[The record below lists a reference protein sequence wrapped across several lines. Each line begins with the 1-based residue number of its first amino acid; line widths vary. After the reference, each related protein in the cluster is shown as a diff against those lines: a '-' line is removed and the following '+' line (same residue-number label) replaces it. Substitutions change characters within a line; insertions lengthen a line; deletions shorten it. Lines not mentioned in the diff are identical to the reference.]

1 MASNDVV
8 HEEFSTETVEM
19 TGTTD
24 FLSQPAALTE
34 EVQLVM
40 DSVAL
45 GDRTIQSTETVTVE
59 TTQTVDPAEV
69 SLDNFV
75 VMDNPIPGNYIP
87 ICSAKFL
94 VSYKESYV
102 IEKLFV
108 IQRNNLTCMLNIKVR
123 KKENSIILSYSI
135 PNFSILM
142 QNV

>member
-1 MASNDVV
+1 
-8 HEEFSTETVEM
+8 M

-75 VMDNPIPGNYIP
+75 VMDNPIPGNELP
-87 ICSAKFL
+87 ICNAKFL

-102 IEKLFV
+102 IETFCNTEK
-108 IQRNNLTCMLNIKVR
+108 
-123 KKENSIILSYSI
+123 
-135 PNFSILM
+135 
-142 QNV
+142 

>member
-1 MASNDVV
+1 MEKVNRIVFCQLQLAPSDVV
-8 HEEFSTETVEM
+8 QEEFSTETVEM

-69 SLDNFV
+69 SLENFV
-75 VMDNPIPGNYIP
+75 VMDNPIPGNYP
-87 ICSAKFL
+87 QAMPSFL
-94 VSYKESYV
+94 FHIKNLM
-102 IEKLFV
+102 KWKHFV
-108 IQRNNLTCMLNIKVR
+108 IQRN
-123 KKENSIILSYSI
+123 E
-135 PNFSILM
+135 
-142 QNV
+142 